1 MTAITRLLGLGLEVG
16 PGPTPGTL
24 RLAGLDKLTQP
35 ETREAIDLAH
45 RHKENILKDLAAIP
59 DWVDLPAEVNFHWAL
74 IDGEWVAVPDDG
86 RSLWAQHKVRPGV
99 VCFNP
104 MIDGESDEAFEAFLR
119 RYGLKKRV
127 LH

>member
-1 MTAITRLLGLGLEVG
+1 MNALTKLRVMGIEVKSKSG
-16 PGPTPGTL
+16 RTL
-24 RLAGLDKLTQP
+24 YLAGLNKLP
-35 ETREAIDLAH
+35 RRLVEKAVELA
-45 RHKENILKDLAAIP
+45 RDHKDDILDDLAATPEI
-59 DWVDLPAEVNFHWAL
+59 NFHWAL